1 MNLIWQQNTTIL
13 KSGAVSNPLVLPV
26 TFPAMTGPTQKL
38 ALSTS
43 AVADGT
49 FASLVNLQLYLQ
61 GDPDQ
66 LNTLLNVWP
75 NYGSGT
81 TPQQPE
87 LNGGI
92 EISFDGGYSFTRL
105 GALPDGT
112 NLGFADDPTTWITV
126 PASCIVPG
134 TVDGV
139 LGPFDLAMLS
149 IRYIV
154 PPLADQFQIFNVRL
168 EAAFDVV

>member
-13 KSGAVSNPLVLPV
+13 KSGAVCKPLVLPV
-26 TFPAMTGPTQKL
+26 TFPATTGTTQKL
-38 ALSTS
+38 VLSTS

-49 FASLVNLQLYLQ
+49 FASLVNLKLYLQ

-92 EISFDGGYSFTRL
+92 EISFDGGYSFQRL
-105 GALPDGT
+105 GALPGGE
-112 NLGFADDPTTWITV
+112 NFGLADDPTTWITV

-134 TVDGV
+134 TTDGV
-139 LGPFDLAMLS
+139 LGPFDLATLS
-149 IRYIV
+149 VRYIV